1 MLLCRNE
8 EVFKMKQRSHNKNK
22 NNSAKHIAILLGIC
36 MLSGALTGCGFV
48 ANPMQY
54 MKDADEEL
62 VAAEQNT
69 DDGTSGNSS
78 AGTSGDN
85 SSEAMQVTDNKIIVI
100 GTYGSIS
107 DMINTDD
114 YKSQANIE
122 CIQETRDFLYS
133 VKICKIIR
141 ASLLLGSLLK
151 CRQHLC
157 HNLNRIC

>member
-1 MLLCRNE
+1 
-8 EVFKMKQRSHNKNK
+8 
-22 NNSAKHIAILLGIC
+22 
-36 MLSGALTGCGFV
+36 
-48 ANPMQY
+48 

-62 VAAEQNT
+62 VAAGQNT

-114 YKSQANIE
+114 YKSQADIE
-122 CIQETRDFLYS
+122 CIQETRDFDDTSDMLAV
-133 VKICKIIR
+133 VKKVQEVVIQMR
-141 ASLLLGSLLK
+141 S
-151 CRQHLC
+151 Q
-157 HNLNRIC
+157 